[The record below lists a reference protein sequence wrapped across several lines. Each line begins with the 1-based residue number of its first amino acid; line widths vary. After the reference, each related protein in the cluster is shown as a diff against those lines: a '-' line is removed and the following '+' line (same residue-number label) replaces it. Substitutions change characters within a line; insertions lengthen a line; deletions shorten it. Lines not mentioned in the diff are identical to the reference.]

1 MSFAIEV
8 AGEANPLSIE
18 TLYHAL
24 VAASSSNPQQIKTGA
39 QQLENW
45 ERQRGYYSS
54 LQTIF
59 VDTSLPVEVR
69 YLCIIQLKNGIDK
82 YWRRTAS
89 NAVTKD
95 EKYLIRSRAIEG
107 GMNEPDP
114 RLALQNALMI
124 AKIIRH
130 EFPNSWPDAISSIVS
145 NLRQAS
151 QSSGTQLRLT
161 RALVILLEVIKEM
174 STARIERTR
183 TSLQEAAL
191 EVLQV
196 LGKIYLDDFQTWMTF
211 FHQSGADEGG
221 AIESIEHSLL
231 ALRVLRRLL
240 VAGWDYP
247 NRSSEVRDC
256 CNLLTD
262 HFRDLLTLAADDS
275 SSLHENTRRLVEK
288 HLRQIAKL
296 HVNQAR
302 SQPAGFALLPSSV
315 QLVSAYWNLVSR
327 FGEKYGSQNLTAPG
341 SSNGDGDD
349 YATPIMEYLSLKGL
363 LLLRACVKMVFN
375 PAQTFKYQHAED
387 KEEKAQSRQI
397 MKESLLTEDFAQ
409 VVMQTLV
416 TRFFIF
422 TPRDLRDWEE
432 QPEEW
437 QRREEGE
444 DDIWDFSIRSCAEK
458 LFLDLMINY
467 KERLIQPLLSV
478 FGAVAEDLESNDIF
492 LKDSVYGAIG
502 LAATVLEDRIDFGS
516 FLRKTL
522 AQEVQINQPGYNIL
536 RRRVAIVLGQW
547 LPVKDGLDRPL
558 VYQIFQH
565 MLDKSSPP
573 NDLIVRITAG
583 RQLKNIILPFE
594 FKFEEFKPYAATILY
609 RLLALIEEV
618 ELSETKLA
626 LLNTLTVLIQNVEIQ
641 IAPFADQ
648 IISCLPSL
656 WAQAGAEFLMKQSIL
671 GVLSSLILAIQGD
684 APKYHRLVI
693 PLIDSSVD
701 INSETR
707 IYLLEDALDLWVNVL
722 QQTPSTA
729 VSEVI
734 PLVPHLF
741 PMLEAGSDT
750 LRKALEITETY
761 VYLAPT
767 QMLAS
772 TNMILTPLRRLL
784 EPSVKREASGLVLSV
799 VELLMQS
806 ALELGGVEALTTL
819 VSQLLE
825 FDVLQAILAGLH
837 NAHVANQTTGPHRLR
852 TWLGVLA
859 ETDCFSLLARLTL
872 ASPSL
877 LIDAIAAAIP
887 NEQLETS
894 IGWILSEWFRHF
906 DNISH
911 PEKKKLNC
919 LALTALL
926 QTGQPW
932 IMEHLQD
939 LMSVWTEVVV
949 ELYDDIERKDDCL
962 VYWDVEALKGPSET
976 AEEERVRKLTFED
989 PVHRLDLKPFIR
1001 EHMQNA
1007 INSSGGNEA
1016 FQSQWVVNVDEIVL
1030 REFGKLGVI

>member
-1 MSFAIEV
+1 MNFAIEV
-8 AGEANPLSIE
+8 AGQANPLSIE
-18 TLYHAL
+18 TLYHTLA
-24 VAASSSNPQQIKTGA
+24 AASSSDSQQIKTGT

-54 LQTIF
+54 LQTLF

-89 NAVTKD
+89 NALTKD
-95 EKYLIRSRAIEG
+95 EKSLIRSRAIESG
-107 GMNEPDP
+107 TNEPDP

-130 EFPNSWPDAISSIVS
+130 EFPDAWPDAISSIVS
-145 NLRQAS
+145 NLRQAT
-151 QSSGTQLRLT
+151 QSSSSQLRLT
-161 RALVILLEVIKEM
+161 RALLILLEVIKEM
-174 STARIERTR
+174 STARIARTR
-183 TSLQEAAL
+183 ASLQEAAL
-191 EVLQV
+191 EMLQV
-196 LGKIYLDDFQTWMTF
+196 LGKIYVDKFQTWMRF

-221 AIESIEHSLL
+221 AIESIEQSLL
-231 ALRVLRRLL
+231 ALRALRRLL
-240 VAGWDYP
+240 VAGWDFP
-247 NRSSEVRDC
+247 NRSTEVRDC
-256 CNLLTD
+256 FNLLSN
-262 HFRDLLTLAADDS
+262 HLRDLLPLAADES
-275 SSLHENTRRLVEK
+275 SSLHENIRRLVDK

-296 HVNQAR
+296 HVNLAR
-302 SQPAGFALLPSSV
+302 THPAGFALLPNTV

-327 FGEKYGSQNLTAPG
+327 FGETYGSQNMTAFG
-341 SSNGDGDD
+341 VSNSDD
-349 YATPIMEYLSLKGL
+349 DEFSTPIMEYLSLKGL
-363 LLLRACVKMVFN
+363 LLLRACVKMVFS
-375 PAQTFKYQHAED
+375 PAQTFKYQHAEA

-397 MKESLLTEDFAQ
+397 IKETLLTEDFAQ

-416 TRFFIF
+416 THFFVF

-437 QRREEGE
+437 ERREEGE

-458 LFLDLMINY
+458 LFLDLMLNY
-467 KERLIQPLLSV
+467 KEQLVQPLLSV
-478 FGAVAEDLESNDIF
+478 FGTVTKSRDIL

-502 LAATVLEDRIDFGS
+502 LAAAVLEDRIDFGI

-522 AQEVQINQPGYNIL
+522 AQEVQIDQPGYNIL
-536 RRRVAIVLGQW
+536 RRRIAVVLGQW
-547 LPVKDGLDRPL
+547 LPVKEGLDRPL

-565 MLDKSSPP
+565 MLDKSSPR

-583 RQLKNIILPFE
+583 RQLKNVIIPFE
-594 FKFEEFKPYAATILY
+594 FKFEEFKPYATTILY

-626 LLNTLTVLIQNVEIQ
+626 LLNTLTVLIQSVEIQ
-641 IAPFADQ
+641 ITPFADQ
-648 IISCLPSL
+648 IIACLPPL
-656 WAQAGAEFLMKQSIL
+656 WEQAGAEFLMKQSIL
-671 GVLSSLILAIQGD
+671 GVLSSLVLAIKGD
-684 APKYHRLVI
+684 APKYYRLVI

-707 IYLLEDALDLWVNVL
+707 VYLLEDALDLWVNVL

-729 VSEVI
+729 VSEVV

-772 TNMILTPLRRLL
+772 ISIILTSLRRLL
-784 EPSVKREASGLVLSV
+784 EPSVKREASGLVLSILEV
-799 VELLMQS
+799 LMQS
-806 ALELGGVEALTTL
+806 ALELGGNEALTTL

-825 FDVLQAILAGLH
+825 FEVLQAILSGLH
-837 NAHVANQTTGPHRLR
+837 SAHMANQTTGPHRLKS
-852 TWLGVLA
+852 WLDVLA
-859 ETDCFSLLARLTL
+859 ETDCFSLLARLAL

-877 LIDAIAAAIP
+877 LIDAITAAIP
-887 NEQLETS
+887 NEQFETS

-919 LALTALL
+919 LAVTALL

-939 LMSVWTEVVV
+939 LMSVWTEAIA
-949 ELYDDIERKDDCL
+949 ELYENIDRKDDYL
-962 VYWDVEALKGPSET
+962 VYWDVEAFRGASET
-976 AEEERVRKLTFED
+976 AEEERERKLMFED

-1001 EHMQNA
+1001 DHMQNA
-1007 INSSGGNEA
+1007 IDSSGGNES
-1016 FQSQWVVNVDEIVL
+1016 FQAQWVVNVDKVVL
-1030 REFGKLGVI
+1030 GEFGKLEVI